1 MKSAR
6 TRSVMSVVVA
16 PICAVAV
23 GLGMAALPGA
33 HEPLAFAAGLHAV
46 IPLWVGFAC
55 ALPLIPGRRPK

>member
-1 MKSAR
+1 
-6 TRSVMSVVVA
+6 MSVVVA